1 MVAQRTLRNSIK
13 GTGIGLHSGEKVV
26 LTLHPAEA
34 DTGIVF
40 RRTDLPNEP
49 EIPAWVENVV
59 DTTLCTTLGVNGYR
73 VATVEHLMGAFAGL
87 GIDNAVV
94 ELSGPEVP
102 IMDGSA
108 APFVFLLQCGG
119 IHELDTPKRFIRVKK
134 PVRVEDEG
142 KWVSFEPHS
151 SLQINFTIDFD
162 HPLMRQHR
170 EVAVDFSETAFTRE
184 VSRARTFGFV
194 RDVEWLQ
201 SQGLALGGNLDN
213 ALVLDEHRLLNEDGL
228 RYHDEFIRHKVL
240 DSIGDLYLLGHPVL
254 GSFHGYR
261 SGHALNNR
269 LLRTLLADSS
279 AWEYVERKDG
289 VMEPRPYCEPIPST
303 N

>member
-1 MVAQRTLRNSIK
+1 MVAQRTLRNSIQ

-40 RRTDLPNEP
+40 RRTDLPNQP

-119 IHELDTPKRFIRVKK
+119 IHELDAPKRFIRVKK

-142 KWVSFEPHS
+142 KWVSFEPNPT
-151 SLQINFTIDFD
+151 LQVHFTIDFD
-162 HPLMRQHR
+162 HPLMREHR
-170 EVAVDFSETAFTRE
+170 EVTVDFSETAFTRE

-254 GSFHGYR
+254 GSFHGYK

-289 VMEPRPYCEPIPST
+289 VMEPRPYCEPIPSSS
-303 N
+303 